1 MASSFD
7 PFDQGFVEPDS
18 CSILKIN
25 AKGCRESMEISVTQG
40 KLDAKKLDTIINSI
54 TKQGKLVLAINKY
67 QENSYVFTIIKKK
80 IIDATIKV
88 FSQNNCKLD
97 KIELVNDKMEV
108 AMITP
113 YGFMVQSEFNVVH
126 YDDGTYQVYYP
137 PLVIPPNGFE

>member
-67 QENSYVFTIIKKK
+67 KDNSYVITIIKKN
-80 IIDATIKV
+80 IIQLAK
-88 FSQNNCKLD
+88 
-97 KIELVNDKMEV
+97 
-108 AMITP
+108 
-113 YGFMVQSEFNVVH
+113 
-126 YDDGTYQVYYP
+126 YQVVF
-137 PLVIPPNGFE
+137 LRERQGQRIKRH